1 MRFIFLFKI
10 QQNLLEVQVFMFV
23 TFRTFTNIGL
33 RYIVTERG
41 LLLRQVFC
49 VSQKAL
55 LSEIYKIR

>member
-1 MRFIFLFKI
+1 M
-10 QQNLLEVQVFMFV
+10 EVQVFMFV
-23 TFRTFTNIGL
+23 TFQTFTNIGL